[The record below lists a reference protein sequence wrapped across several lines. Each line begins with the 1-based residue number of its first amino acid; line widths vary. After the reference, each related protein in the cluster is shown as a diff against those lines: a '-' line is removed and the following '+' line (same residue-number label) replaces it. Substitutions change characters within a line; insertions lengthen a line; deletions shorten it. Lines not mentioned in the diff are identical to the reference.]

1 MQHHL
6 WPRKYSRSHGGYCL
20 LTVYSLALCSANF
33 FTYPRSAC
41 SEIVPSLVVWAPR
54 IGHQLK
60 LSLIDMTIGDTDLGS
75 SSVEVTSYQ
84 VTLYHI
90 KLTRKTSRYTLG
102 YHEILASFF
111 WRQLLCGQ
119 TGSMCSCLSFTSAII
134 SLYSPLVLIVCH
146 SLCHWWQFEG
156 FCPGHT
162 VLGFLVLWRNTMA
175 TILKLESI

>member
-1 MQHHL
+1 MTQRQDCLLVHAASL

-60 LSLIDMTIGDTDLGS
+60 LSLIDMTIGNTDLGS
-75 SSVEVTSYQ
+75 SWVEVTSYQ

-111 WRQLLCGQ
+111 EDNCYAARQAPCAPASASQVQSYPLSLL
-119 TGSMCSCLSFTSAII
+119 
-134 SLYSPLVLIVCH
+134 
-146 SLCHWWQFEG
+146 
-156 FCPGHT
+156 
-162 VLGFLVLWRNTMA
+162 
-175 TILKLESI
+175 